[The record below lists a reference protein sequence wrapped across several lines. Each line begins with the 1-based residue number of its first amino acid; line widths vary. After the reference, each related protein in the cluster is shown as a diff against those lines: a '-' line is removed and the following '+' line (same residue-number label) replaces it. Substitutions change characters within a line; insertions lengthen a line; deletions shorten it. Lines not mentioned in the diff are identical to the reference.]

1 MTKKIGIVGAGA
13 AGMMAAGTAAKSADI
28 SGESVEVLLFEKN
41 KSPGKKLLITG
52 KGRCN
57 LTSSVDIED
66 MISNTPGNGNF
77 LYSAFYNFS
86 NTNITKF
93 FNTHGVETKTE
104 RGSRVFPVNGNSEE
118 ILNALLRYL
127 NENNVRLITDS
138 PVKSIEASEGKIK
151 SIILRNGTVHNF
163 DSVIIATGGMS
174 YPLTG
179 STGDGYKMASEVG
192 HKIISLRP
200 SLVPLVVKEKWVSKL
215 KGLTLKNVSV
225 KLFDINGQKIFDDF
239 GELLFTHFGLS
250 GPIILTASRHISGY
264 NYNGIKAVIDL
275 KPALNYEKL
284 ERRVIRDFDKY
295 SKKQL
300 KNSLGDL
307 LPKALIPIMINCTGI
322 SPNKFVNQIRKEE
335 RQKLVYILKNLELN
349 IKGTR
354 PIQEAIVTAGGISV
368 NEINPST
375 MESKLI
381 KGLFF
386 AGEIIDVDAYTGGF
400 NLTIAFSTGHLAGEN
415 CWK

>member
-1 MTKKIGIVGAGA
+1 MNKRIGVIGAGA
-13 AGMMAAGTAAKSADI
+13 AGMMTAGTAAKTANVD
-28 SGESVEVLLFEKN
+28 GKNAEVWLFEKN
-41 KSPGKKLLITG
+41 GLPGKKLLITG

-86 NTNITKF
+86 NRDIINF
-93 FNTHGVETKTE
+93 FNNYGVKTKTE
-104 RGSRVFPVNGNSEE
+104 RGSRIFPISDNSEE
-118 ILNALLRYL
+118 ILNALLKYIK
-127 NENNVRLITDS
+127 ENGVKLITDS
-138 PVKSIEASEGKIK
+138 PVTSIKTFEGKVK
-151 SIILRNGTVHNF
+151 SIILKNGDTYDF

-174 YPLTG
+174 YPVTG
-179 STGDGYKMASEVG
+179 STGDGYKMASELG
-192 HKIISLRP
+192 HRIIPLKP
-200 SLVPLVVKEKWVSKL
+200 SLIPLTVKESWVGKL
-215 KGLTLKNVSV
+215 KGLTLKNVSI
-225 KLFDINGQKIFDDF
+225 KIFNIKGQKIFEDF
-239 GELLFTHFGLS
+239 GEMLFTHFGVS
-250 GPIILTASRHISGY
+250 GPIVLTASRHIQGFK
-264 NYNGIKAVIDL
+264 YNGIKMIIDL

-284 ERRVIRDFDKY
+284 EKRIIRDFEKY
-295 SKKQL
+295 SKKEL

-307 LPKALIPIMINCTGI
+307 LPKALIPIIINYTGI
-322 SPNKFVNQIRKEE
+322 SPHKFVNQIKKEE
-335 RQKLVYILKNLELN
+335 RQKLVHILKNLELN

-354 PIQEAIVTAGGISV
+354 PIEEAVITSGGISV